1 MTNPHTRL
9 DSGSAY
15 WRKSKRSEN
24 AGACVEV
31 GAFDKTIRIC
41 DSRNVHKRMLIFTSQ
56 QWDNFIRHG
65 KERGTFNL

>member
-24 AGACVEV
+24 AGACAELA
-31 GAFDKTIRIC
+31 AFDKTIRIR
-41 DSRNVHKRMLIFTSQ
+41 DSQSAHKSMLIFTSQ

-65 KERGTFNL
+65 KERGKFNL